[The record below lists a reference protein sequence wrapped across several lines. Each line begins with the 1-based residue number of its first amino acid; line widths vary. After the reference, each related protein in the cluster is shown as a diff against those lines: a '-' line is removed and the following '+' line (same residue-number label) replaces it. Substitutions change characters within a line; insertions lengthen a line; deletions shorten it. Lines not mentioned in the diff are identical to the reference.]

1 MKMLKNALVL
11 VALLVSVSLFAQKT
25 VPSVELKSLDGKIVN
40 LKDITG
46 KGHPVVLSF
55 WATWCSPCKKEL
67 EAINEDYEAWKK
79 AYNVEV
85 IAVTIDDAR
94 ALAKVGPLV
103 KEKGWSYTI
112 LSDVNKDA
120 QRLFNFQ
127 PIPQSYLIDAEGH
140 IVFEHNGYSPGDE
153 DELEDELKKLKKK

>member
-11 VALLVSVSLFAQKT
+11 VALLISASLFAQKT
-25 VPSVELKSLDGKIVN
+25 VPAVELKSLDGKIVN

-67 EAINEDYEAWKK
+67 ETIHEEYEMWQKE
-79 AYNVEV
+79 YNVEI
-85 IAVTIDDAR
+85 IAITIDDAR

-103 KEKGWSYTI
+103 KEKGWKYTI
-112 LSDVNKDA
+112 LSDVNKA
-120 QRLFNFQ
+120 TFQTLNFQ
-127 PIPQSYLIDAEGH
+127 SVPQTFLVDSAGQ
-140 IVFEHNGYSPGDE
+140 IVFSHSGYVSGDE
-153 DELEDELKKLKKK
+153 DELEDQLKKLKKK